1 MANNRVEIP
10 GLKDLQ
16 RDLKGLDKDT
26 QQAFKNEMKRVAEIV
41 ARDAAKRV
49 NSRTGNAIA
58 SIRTAGELGGASIR
72 EGGSSAPYMK
82 WLDFGSREPRTGNTR
97 AEGPWRGSGAGP
109 TGGRFIYPAI
119 EAKWD
124 EVREAADEAVAKAA
138 REAGFH

>member
-1 MANNRVEIP
+1 
-10 GLKDLQ
+10 
-16 RDLKGLDKDT
+16 
-26 QQAFKNEMKRVAEIV
+26 
-41 ARDAAKRV
+41 V

-58 SIRTAGELGGASIR
+58 SIRSKGDIGGASVI

-109 TGGRFIYPAI
+109 KGGRFLYPAI